1 MTNFLS
7 PTRNIFLLF
16 MLLIGLKTNGQ
27 HPNRWVRMDNTVFSF
42 DDIFISA
49 SSGTAL
55 KFGSKDNP
63 FVNPSVQNFSSYNNS
78 YAFTIGKWVLPYLA
92 LRANLINGQF
102 HSLFNEYEINSR
114 YREYGGNIMLNITGL
129 INQSSERLHAFYP
142 YVFMGYGLIDFE
154 SSLYNHYTDELTEF
168 GKTKMV
174 SEWVVPLGI
183 GIAFDAPKNISF
195 SMELTHYYINT
206 DRFDASIDNTKDSM
220 LMLSIG
226 ATFTF
231 NRILTKRNDVKSL
244 RWMRL

>member
-7 PTRNIFLLF
+7 PTRNILLLF
-16 MLLIGLKTNGQ
+16 IVLIALKTNGQ
-27 HPNRWVRMDNTVFSF
+27 HPNRWVRIDNTVFSF

-129 INQSSERLHAFYP
+129 INQSSEKLHAFYP
-142 YVFMGYGLIDFE
+142 YVFLGYGLIDFE

-206 DRFDASIDNTKDSM
+206 DRFDATIDNSKDSM
-220 LMLSIG
+220 LMLSVG
-226 ATFTF
+226 ASITF
-231 NRILTKRNDVKSL
+231 NRNLTKRNTERSL

>member
-1 MTNFLS
+1 MTGIFRLS
-7 PTRNIFLLF
+7 KFLLLF
-16 MLLIGLKTNGQ
+16 FIIIIGLKTYGQ
-27 HPNRWVRMDNTVFSF
+27 HPNRWVRRDNSVFSF
-42 DDIFISA
+42 NDIFISA

-55 KFGSKDNP
+55 KYGSKDNP
-63 FVNPSVQNFSSYNNS
+63 FVNPAVQNFSSYNNS
-78 YAFTIGKWVLPYLA
+78 YAFTVGKWVLPYLA

-129 INQSSERLHAFYP
+129 INQSSEKLHAVYP
-142 YVFMGYGLIDFE
+142 YIFMGYGLIDFE

-174 SEWVVPLGI
+174 SEWVIPLGV

-206 DRFDASIDNTKDSM
+206 DRFDASIDNSKDSM
-220 LMLSIG
+220 LMLSVG
-226 ATFTF
+226 ASITL
-231 NRILTKRNDVKSL
+231 NRVLTKRNAVKSL
-244 RWMRL
+244 KWMRL

>member
-7 PTRNIFLLF
+7 PTRNILLLF
-16 MLLIGLKTNGQ
+16 IVLIALKTNGQ
-27 HPNRWVRMDNTVFSF
+27 HPNRWVRIDNTVFSF

-129 INQSSERLHAFYP
+129 INQSSGKLHAFYP

-206 DRFDASIDNTKDSM
+206 DRFDATIDNSKDSM
-220 LMLSIG
+220 LMLSVG
-226 ATFTF
+226 ASITF
-231 NRILTKRNDVKSL
+231 NRNLTKRNAERSL